1 MNEPRDSPARRQQF
15 KVICTIMA
23 GMFIHSVITA
33 GAFMT
38 IHIKEGV
45 FPGGEFIYRY
55 NERDYAATYGLFEE
69 ISRDLNITQ
78 AQNADFLYAVYL
90 DDPMVVAAQ
99 RQRFGTGVL
108 VDGSR
113 KSIKTKALKLNEAI
127 AKIPPAERSEEVST
141 HHKWEF
147 SNLPSVD
154 AAIVQFPST
163 YGFVSA
169 LITSYKIIPTLRKYA
184 QENGEKG
191 SVPVVVSTCSET
203 QRMCTHYA
211 PLVRGKKFLLGQ
223 VDSETFFAGSAPESW
238 VDWAGLTEDLR
249 RIFPPLRLVLN

>member
-1 MNEPRDSPARRQQF
+1 
-15 KVICTIMA
+15 
-23 GMFIHSVITA
+23 
-33 GAFMT
+33 
-38 IHIKEGV
+38 
-45 FPGGEFIYRY
+45 
-55 NERDYAATYGLFEE
+55 LFEE

-169 LITSYKIIPTLRKYA
+169 LITSYRVSYQMFCQECSPISSLLSLMYLIDLGRPNTDYSYPTEIR
-184 QENGEKG
+184 
-191 SVPVVVSTCSET
+191 S
-203 QRMCTHYA
+203 
-211 PLVRGKKFLLGQ
+211 GK
-223 VDSETFFAGSAPESW
+223 W
-238 VDWAGLTEDLR
+238 
-249 RIFPPLRLVLN
+249 